1 MDTIQMRW
9 FFRVSGSI
17 IKCQVKTMSFVL
29 PNRKAFADYITRIFL
44 KYRKEDRDPLDAED
58 KDVDLCTK
66 QSNARELFPYQKLI
80 RDYLMIETPYRGIL
94 LYHGLGSGKTC
105 TSIAVAESLMS
116 HKKVWVLT
124 PASLQ
129 QNYRS
134 ELRKCGDPIYAFEQ
148 HWREK
153 VMNEQSRAEAK
164 ALSISDGFLDR
175 NGKFFVTVAGE
186 NPNYKDLPKTAQDII
201 KAQIEDII
209 GQRFNF
215 INYNGLNSKNIDKFV
230 PAEENPFNGCVVI
243 IDEVHNLIS
252 RIVNSSDI
260 ARRLYDAVYTAID
273 CKIVGLSGTP
283 VINRPNEIAYLMNL
297 LRGPIERITIPFNKA
312 TVWDEE
318 KMKTA
323 FKALPDVDTIEFNA
337 VKKYVMVTRN
347 PPHFRSVYNEAGDR
361 IAVQYKK
368 DVPFVPLAMDW
379 VTTWATKMTAD
390 IGAEIAVDRVT
401 SENLECLPTKFEEFA
416 NMFLDGLN
424 IKNPLLFAKR
434 IQGLVSYFKGAD
446 ERLIPKR
453 VDDDKMLE
461 KVVMSP
467 EQFVQY
473 LDVRFAEIKADAKKA
488 LSMNDD
494 GGSYRVISR
503 LACNFAVPSELKAI
517 TKKVDK
523 EFNDVVK
530 ETDVP
535 DKPEILAALKANPAK
550 YLSAKAL
557 EQYSPKLLRL
567 LNNLE
572 ATRQSGGDIWP
583 NQFIYSQYRQLEG
596 LGVFA
601 AILDAN
607 GWQQYRIT
615 NKNGQWQEDEMEDKP
630 AYAFFSGEEKEEQ
643 RELMRQILNDR
654 FENSFP
660 PSLKTSIERRGKKLL
675 CLLMATSSG
684 AEGITLANVRHVH
697 IMEPHWTPAR
707 HDQVIGRAIRICSH
721 ASLPLPERTVR
732 VSFYLSVISP
742 AQSKSAE
749 GPNIVAVRK
758 SDVELKR
765 YEGDPPVE
773 TFMSTDEYLYEK
785 VYEKDK
791 VNQRIS
797 VLLKQSAVDCEV
809 HRKLHSR
816 ERPQISCMRFD
827 TTATGEDLAF
837 KPSIKSDDL
846 DETYLRNMV
855 RKKRRL
861 QKLKIK
867 DIVYF
872 MDPDSKE
879 IFDGQAFEDNQRLL
893 RIGTKISETQIKYWL
908 A

>member
-1 MDTIQMRW
+1 
-9 FFRVSGSI
+9 
-17 IKCQVKTMSFVL
+17 MSFVL

-44 KYRKEDRDPLDAED
+44 KYRKDDRDPLDAED

-116 HKKVWVLT
+116 YKKVWVLT

-129 QNYRS
+129 KNYRS

-153 VMNEQSRAEAK
+153 NLNDQSRAEAK

-175 NGKFFVTVAGE
+175 TGKFFVTVAGE
-186 NPNYKDLPKTAQDII
+186 NPNFKDLPKTAQDII

-215 INYNGLNSKNIDKFV
+215 INYNGLSSKNIDTFV
-230 PAEENPFNGCVVI
+230 QKPDENGHFPENPFNNSVVI

-252 RIVNSSDI
+252 RIVNSSEI
-260 ARRLYDAVYTAID
+260 SRRVYDAVYTATD

-283 VINRPNEIAYLMNL
+283 VINRPNEIAFLMNL
-297 LRGPIERITIPFNKA
+297 LRGPIERITIPFAKA
-312 TVWDEE
+312 TAWDEE
-318 KMKTA
+318 KMKMA

-337 VKKYVMVTRN
+337 VKKYVLLTRN
-347 PPHFRSVYNEAGDR
+347 PPHFQSVYNEAGDR
-361 IAVQYKK
+361 VAVRYMK
-368 DVPFVPLAMDW
+368 DIPFVPLAMDW
-379 VTTWATKMTAD
+379 VQTWATKMTAE
-390 IGAEIAVDRVT
+390 IGADIAVDRVAT
-401 SENLECLPTKFEEFA
+401 ENLECLPTKYEEFA
-416 NMFLDGLN
+416 NLFLDGLN
-424 IKNPLLFAKR
+424 IKNALLFGKR

-461 KVVMSP
+461 KVPMSS
-467 EQFVQY
+467 EQFVNY

-503 LACNFAVPSELKAI
+503 LACNFAVPPELKVL
-517 TKKVDK
+517 TKTVSK
-523 EFNDVVK
+523 EYKDVVK
-530 ETDVP
+530 ETDVA
-535 DKPEILAALKANPAK
+535 DKPEILAALRANPAK

-557 EQYSPKLLRL
+557 EQYSPKLLKML
-567 LNNLE
+567 INIE
-572 ATRQSGGDIWP
+572 ETRKSGGDVWP

-596 LGVFA
+596 LGVFS

-607 GWQQYRIT
+607 GWQQYKIT
-615 NKNGQWQEDEMEDKP
+615 NKNGQWQEDEMDDKP
-630 AYAFFSGEEKEEQ
+630 AYAFFSGEEPEDM
-643 RELMRQILNDR
+643 REMMRQILNNRYEDT
-654 FENSFP
+654 FP
-660 PSLKTSIERRGKKLL
+660 PSLKTSIEKRGKKLL
-675 CLLMATSSG
+675 CMLMATSSG

-721 ASLPLPERTVR
+721 ATLPMSERTVR

-742 AQSKSAE
+742 SQAKGAE
-749 GPNIVAVRK
+749 GPNVVAVRK
-758 SDVELKR
+758 SDMELKR

-816 ERPQISCMRFD
+816 EKPQISCMRFD

-837 KPSIKSDDL
+837 KPNIKTDDL
-846 DETYLRNMV
+846 DETYLRNMT

-867 DIVYF
+867 GIVYL

-879 IFDGQAFEDNQRLL
+879 IFDGEAFEDNNRLM

-908 A
+908 S

>member
-1 MDTIQMRW
+1 MA
-9 FFRVSGSI
+9 
-17 IKCQVKTMSFVL
+17 FVL

-58 KDVDLCTK
+58 KDTDLCLK
-66 QSNARELFPYQKLI
+66 QSNAREMFPYQKLI

-116 HKKVWVLT
+116 YKKVWVLT

-134 ELRKCGDPIYAFEQ
+134 ELRKCGDPIYSFEQ

-153 VMNEQSRAEAK
+153 GLNDQSRAEAK
-164 ALSISDGFLDR
+164 ALNISDGFLDR
-175 NGKFFVTVAGE
+175 NGKFFVTIAGE
-186 NPNYKDLPKTAQDII
+186 NPNFKDLPKTAQDII

-215 INYNGLNSKNIDKFV
+215 INYNGLSSKNIDKFV
-230 PAEENPFNGCVVI
+230 PAPDAEGRFPANPFNNCVVI

-252 RIVNSSDI
+252 RIVNSSEI
-260 ARRLYDAVYTAID
+260 ARRLYDAVYKATD

-297 LRGPIERITIPFNKA
+297 LRGPIERITIPFVKA
-312 TVWDEE
+312 ATWDEE

-337 VKKYVMVTRN
+337 VKKYVMLTRN

-368 DVPFVPLAMDW
+368 DIPFVPLAADW
-379 VTTWATKMTAD
+379 VKTWDKKIAGEV
-390 IGAEIAVDRVT
+390 GAEVDVERVST
-401 SENLECLPTKFEEFA
+401 ENLECLPTKFEEFA

-424 IKNPLLFAKR
+424 IKNPLLFGKR

-473 LDVRFAEIKADAKKA
+473 LDVRFAEIKQDARKA

-503 LACNFAVPSELKAI
+503 LACNFAVPPELKLL

-523 EFNDVVK
+523 EYNDIVK

-535 DKPEILAALKANPAK
+535 DKPEILAALKANPKK
-550 YLSAKAL
+550 YLTAEAL
-557 EQYSPKLLRL
+557 EKYSPKLLKML
-567 LNNLE
+567 ANIE
-572 ATRQSGGDIWP
+572 ETRKMGGEDWA
-583 NQFIYSQYRQLEG
+583 NQFVYSQYRQLEG

-607 GWQQYRIT
+607 GWQPYKIT
-615 NKNGQWQEDEMEDKP
+615 NKNGQWVEDEMADKP
-630 AYAFFSGEEKEEQ
+630 AYAFFSGEEKEDQ
-643 RELMRQILNDR
+643 RELMRQILNKR
-654 FENSFP
+654 YENSFP
-660 PSLKTSIERRGKKLL
+660 ASLKTSIEQRGKKLL

-721 ASLPLPERTVR
+721 ATLPMAERTVR
-732 VSFYLSVISP
+732 ISFYISVISP
-742 AQSKSAE
+742 AQSKGVE
-749 GPNIVAVRK
+749 GPNVVAVRK

-765 YEGDPPVE
+765 YEGEPAVE

-797 VLLKQSAVDCEV
+797 ILLKQSAVDCEV
-809 HRKLHSR
+809 HRKLHGR
-816 ERPQISCMRFD
+816 ENPQISCMRFD

-837 KPSIKSDDL
+837 KPSIKTDDL
-846 DETYLRNMV
+846 DETYLRNMT

>member
-1 MDTIQMRW
+1 MA
-9 FFRVSGSI
+9 SPA
-17 IKCQVKTMSFVL
+17 FVL

-44 KYRKEDRDPLDAED
+44 KYRKEDRDPLDDED
-58 KDVDLCTK
+58 KDVDLCAK
-66 QSNARELFPYQKLI
+66 QTSTRELFPYQKLI
-80 RDYLMIETPYRGIL
+80 RDYLLIETPYRGIL

-105 TSIAVAESLMS
+105 TSIAVAQSLMS
-116 HKKVWVLT
+116 YKTIWILT
-124 PASLQ
+124 PASLRE
-129 QNYRS
+129 NYKS
-134 ELRKCGDPIYAFEQ
+134 ELRKCGAPIYVLEQ

-153 VMNEQSRAEAK
+153 SLSEQSRAEAK
-164 ALSISDGFLDR
+164 ALGISDGFMDR
-175 NGKFFVTVAGE
+175 TGKFFITVAGE
-186 NPNYKDLPKTAQDII
+186 TPNFKDLPKTAQDII
-201 KAQIEDII
+201 NAQIEDILT
-209 GQRFNF
+209 QRFKY
-215 INYNGLNSKNIDKFV
+215 INYNGLNSKNIDTYV
-230 PAEENPFNGCVVI
+230 PKAVEGQETTSPFNDSVVI

-260 ARRLYDAVYTAID
+260 ARRLYDAIYRATD

-297 LRGPIERITIPFNKA
+297 LRGPIERITIPFGKA
-312 TVWDEE
+312 TSWDEE

-337 VKKYVMVTRN
+337 VKKHALLTRN
-347 PPHFRSVYNEAGDR
+347 PPHFRTVYNEAGER
-361 IAVQYKK
+361 VAVQYKQ
-368 DVPFVPLAMDW
+368 DIPFTPLAMDW
-379 VTTWATKMTAD
+379 VRTWEKKFQAD
-390 IGAEIAVDRVT
+390 VGSEIALDRVT

-416 NMFLDGLN
+416 NLFLDGLT
-424 IKNPLLFAKR
+424 IKNPLLFSKR

-453 VDDDKMLE
+453 VEDEKMLE
-461 KVVMSP
+461 KVNMSS

-473 LDVRFAEIKADAKKA
+473 LDVRFQEIKQDARKA

-503 LACNFAVPSELKAI
+503 LACNYAVPPELKKLTQEQEGGI
-517 TKKVDK
+517 TEDKVQEK
-523 EFNDVVK
+523 S
-530 ETDVP
+530 
-535 DKPEILAALKANPAK
+535 EILAALRAQSTK
-550 YLSAKAL
+550 YLTAKAL
-557 EQYSPKLLRL
+557 ETYSPKLLRML
-567 LNNLE
+567 TNIE
-572 ATRQSGGDIWP
+572 ETRKSGGEIWP

-601 AILDAN
+601 AILDTN
-607 GWQQYRIT
+607 GWQPYKIT
-615 NKNGQWQEDEMEDKP
+615 NKNGQWQEDEMQDKP
-630 AYAFFSGEEKEEQ
+630 AYAFFSGEEKEDQ
-643 RELMRQILNDR
+643 RELMRQIINGR
-654 FENSFP
+654 YESNFP
-660 PSLKTSIERRGKKLL
+660 PSLKTSIEKRGRKLL

-721 ASLPLPERTVR
+721 ATLPIDQRTVR

-742 AQSKSAE
+742 AQSKGVE
-749 GPNIVAVRK
+749 GPNVVAVRK

-765 YEGDPPVE
+765 YEGDPAVE

-785 VYEKDK
+785 VFEKDK

-797 VLLKQSAVDCEV
+797 ILLKQSAVDCEV

-816 ERPQISCMRFD
+816 EKPQISCMRFD
-827 TTATGEDLAF
+827 STSTGENLAF
-837 KPSIKSDDL
+837 KPSIKTDDL
-846 DETYLRNMV
+846 DETYLRNMT

-872 MDPDSKE
+872 IDPDSKE
-879 IFDGQAFEDNQRLL
+879 LFDGQAFEDNQRLL
-893 RIGTKISETQIKYWL
+893 RIGTKISDTQVKYWL
-908 A
+908 S

>member
-1 MDTIQMRW
+1 MAAPA
-9 FFRVSGSI
+9 
-17 IKCQVKTMSFVL
+17 FVL

-66 QSNARELFPYQKLI
+66 QASTRELFPYQKLI
-80 RDYLMIETPYRGIL
+80 RDYLLIETPYRGIL

-105 TSIAVAESLMS
+105 TSIAVAQSLMS
-116 HKKVWVLT
+116 YKTIWVLT
-124 PASLQ
+124 PASLRE
-129 QNYRS
+129 NYKS
-134 ELRKCGDPIYAFEQ
+134 ELRKCGAPVYVLEQ

-153 VMNEQSRAEAK
+153 SLSDQSRAEAK
-164 ALSISDGFLDR
+164 AVGISDGFMDR
-175 NGKFFVTVAGE
+175 TGKFFVTVAGE
-186 NPNYKDLPKTAQDII
+186 TPNFKDLPKTAQDII
-201 KAQIEDII
+201 NGQIEDII
-209 GQRFNF
+209 AQRFKF
-215 INYNGLNSKNIDKFV
+215 INYNGLNSKNIDTYV
-230 PAEENPFNGCVVI
+230 PKAVEGVEPPSPFNDSVVI

-260 ARRLYDAVYTAID
+260 ARRLYDAIYRATD

-297 LRGPIERITIPFNKA
+297 LRGPIERITIPFGKA
-312 TVWDEE
+312 TSWDEE

-337 VKKYVMVTRN
+337 VKKHALLTRN
-347 PPHFRSVYNEAGDR
+347 PPHFRTVYNEAGER
-361 IAVQYKK
+361 VAVQYKQ
-368 DVPFVPLAMDW
+368 DIPFTPLAMDW
-379 VTTWATKMTAD
+379 VRTWEKKFQAD
-390 IGAEIAVDRVT
+390 VGSEIAVDRVT
-401 SENLECLPTKFEEFA
+401 SEILECLPTKFEEFA
-416 NMFLDGLN
+416 NLFLDGLN
-424 IKNPLLFAKR
+424 IKNPLLFSKR

-453 VDDDKMLE
+453 VEDEKMLE
-461 KVVMSP
+461 KVNMSS

-473 LDVRFAEIKADAKKA
+473 LDVRFQEIKQDARKA

-503 LACNFAVPSELKAI
+503 LACNYAVPPELKKLTKEQEGGI
-517 TKKVDK
+517 TEEKVQ
-523 EFNDVVK
+523 E
-530 ETDVP
+530 
-535 DKPEILAALKANPAK
+535 KPEILAALRAQSTK
-550 YLSAKAL
+550 YLTAKAL
-557 EQYSPKLLRL
+557 ETYSPKLLRML
-567 LNNLE
+567 TNIE
-572 ATRQSGGDIWP
+572 ATRASGGDVWP

-601 AILDAN
+601 AILDTN
-607 GWQQYRIT
+607 GWQPYKIT
-615 NKNGQWQEDEMEDKP
+615 NKNGQWQEDEMQDKP
-630 AYAFFSGEEKEEQ
+630 AYAFFSGEEKEDQ
-643 RELMRQILNDR
+643 RELMRQIINGR
-654 FENSFP
+654 YESNFP
-660 PSLKTSIERRGKKLL
+660 PSLKTSIEKRGKKLL

-721 ASLPLPERTVR
+721 ASLPMDQRTVR

-742 AQSKSAE
+742 AQSKGVE
-749 GPNIVAVRK
+749 GPNVVAVRK

-765 YEGDPPVE
+765 YEGEPPVE

-785 VYEKDK
+785 VFEKDK

-797 VLLKQSAVDCEV
+797 ILLKQSAVDCEV

-816 ERPQISCMRFD
+816 EKPQISCMRFD
-827 TTATGEDLAF
+827 TTSTGEDLAF
-837 KPSIKSDDL
+837 KPNIKSDDF
-846 DETYLRNMV
+846 DETYLRNMT

-872 MDPDSKE
+872 MDPDTKE

-893 RIGTKISETQIKYWL
+893 RIGKKESDTQIKYWL
-908 A
+908 S

>member
-1 MDTIQMRW
+1 MA
-9 FFRVSGSI
+9 SPA
-17 IKCQVKTMSFVL
+17 FVL

-44 KYRKEDRDPLDAED
+44 KYRKEDRDPLDDED
-58 KDVDLCTK
+58 KDVDLCAK
-66 QSNARELFPYQKLI
+66 QTSTRELFPYQKLI
-80 RDYLMIETPYRGIL
+80 RDYLLIETPYRGIL

-105 TSIAVAESLMS
+105 TSIAVAQSLMS
-116 HKKVWVLT
+116 YKTIWILT
-124 PASLQ
+124 PASLRE
-129 QNYRS
+129 NYKS
-134 ELRKCGDPIYAFEQ
+134 ELRKCGAPIYVLEQ

-153 VMNEQSRAEAK
+153 SLSEQSRAEAK
-164 ALSISDGFLDR
+164 ALGISDGFMDR
-175 NGKFFVTVAGE
+175 TGKFFITVAGE
-186 NPNYKDLPKTAQDII
+186 TPNFKDLPKTAQDII
-201 KAQIEDII
+201 NAQIEDILT
-209 GQRFNF
+209 QRFKY
-215 INYNGLNSKNIDKFV
+215 INYNGLNSKNIDTYV
-230 PAEENPFNGCVVI
+230 PKAVEGEEPSSPFNDSVVI

-260 ARRLYDAVYTAID
+260 ARRLYDAIYRATD

-297 LRGPIERITIPFNKA
+297 LRGPIERITIPFGKA
-312 TVWDEE
+312 TSWDEE

-337 VKKYVMVTRN
+337 VKKHALLTRN
-347 PPHFRSVYNEAGDR
+347 PPHFRTVYNEAGER
-361 IAVQYKK
+361 VAVQYKQ
-368 DVPFVPLAMDW
+368 DIPFTPLAMDW
-379 VTTWATKMTAD
+379 VRTWEKKFQAD
-390 IGAEIAVDRVT
+390 VGSEIAVDRVT

-416 NMFLDGLN
+416 NLFLDGLN
-424 IKNPLLFAKR
+424 IKNPLLFSKR

-453 VDDDKMLE
+453 VEDEKMLE
-461 KVVMSP
+461 KVNMSS

-473 LDVRFAEIKADAKKA
+473 LDVRFQEIKQDARKA

-503 LACNFAVPSELKAI
+503 LACNYAVPPELKKLTQEQEGGI
-517 TKKVDK
+517 TEDKVQEK
-523 EFNDVVK
+523 S
-530 ETDVP
+530 
-535 DKPEILAALKANPAK
+535 EILAALRAQSTK
-550 YLSAKAL
+550 YLTAKAL
-557 EQYSPKLLRL
+557 ETYSPKLLRML
-567 LNNLE
+567 TNIE
-572 ATRQSGGDIWP
+572 ETRKSGGEIWP

-601 AILDAN
+601 AILDTN
-607 GWQQYRIT
+607 GWQPYKIT
-615 NKNGQWQEDEMEDKP
+615 NKNGQWQEDEMQDKP
-630 AYAFFSGEEKEEQ
+630 AYAFFSGEEKEDQ
-643 RELMRQILNDR
+643 RELMRQIINGR
-654 FENSFP
+654 YESNFP
-660 PSLKTSIERRGKKLL
+660 PSLKTSIEKRGRKLL

-721 ASLPLPERTVR
+721 ATLPIDQRTVR

-742 AQSKSAE
+742 AQSKGVE
-749 GPNIVAVRK
+749 GPNVVAVRK

-765 YEGDPPVE
+765 YEGDPAVE

-785 VYEKDK
+785 VFEKDK

-797 VLLKQSAVDCEV
+797 ILLKQSAVDCEV

-816 ERPQISCMRFD
+816 EKPQISCMRFD
-827 TTATGEDLAF
+827 STSTGENLAF
-837 KPSIKSDDL
+837 KPSIKTDDL
-846 DETYLRNMV
+846 DETYLRNMT

-872 MDPDSKE
+872 IDPDSKE
-879 IFDGQAFEDNQRLL
+879 LFDGQAFEDNQRLL
-893 RIGTKISETQIKYWL
+893 RIGTKISDTQVKYWL
-908 A
+908 S

>member
-1 MDTIQMRW
+1 
-9 FFRVSGSI
+9 
-17 IKCQVKTMSFVL
+17 MSFVL

-44 KYRKEDRDPLDAED
+44 KYRKEDRDPLDDED
-58 KDVDLCTK
+58 KDVDLCAK
-66 QSNARELFPYQKLI
+66 QSNAREMFPYQKLI

-116 HKKVWVLT
+116 YKKVWVLT

-134 ELRKCGDPIYAFEQ
+134 ELRKCGDPIYSFEQ
-148 HWREK
+148 HWRERTL
-153 VMNEQSRAEAK
+153 NDQSRADAK
-164 ALSISDGFLDR
+164 ALSISEGFLDR
-175 NGKFFVTVAGE
+175 TGKFFVTIPGE
-186 NPNYKDLPKTAQDII
+186 TPNYKDLPKTAQDII

-209 GQRFNF
+209 SQRFNF
-215 INYNGLNSKNIDKFV
+215 INYNGLSSKNIDKYV
-230 PAEENPFNGCVVI
+230 PEGENPFDNCVVI

-260 ARRLYDAVYTAID
+260 ARRLYDAIYTAVD

-297 LRGPIERITIPFNKA
+297 LRGPIQQITIPFAKA

-337 VKKYVMVTRN
+337 VKKYAMITRN
-347 PPHFRSVYNEAGDR
+347 PPHFRSIYNEAGDR
-361 IAVQYKK
+361 VAVQYKK
-368 DVPFVPLAMDW
+368 DLPFISVPLDW
-379 VTTWATKMTAD
+379 VTSWATKFQAD
-390 IGAEIAVDRVT
+390 VGSEIAVDRVT
-401 SENLECLPTKFEEFA
+401 AENLECLPTKFEEFS
-416 NMFLDGLN
+416 NLFLDGLN
-424 IKNPLLFAKR
+424 MKNALLFSRR

-446 ERLIPKR
+446 ERLIPRR
-453 VDDDKMLE
+453 VEDDKMLE

-473 LDVRFAEIKADAKKA
+473 LDVRFQEIKMDAKKS

-494 GGSYRVISR
+494 GGTYRVISR
-503 LACNFAVPSELKAI
+503 LACNFAVPPELKVL
-517 TKKVDK
+517 TKKVEK
-523 EFNDVVK
+523 EFNDIVK

-535 DKPEILAALKANPAK
+535 DKPEILAALKAQSGK
-550 YLSAKAL
+550 YLTAKAL
-557 EQYSPKLLRL
+557 EQYSPKLLKL
-567 LNNLE
+567 LTNLE
-572 ATRQSGGDIWP
+572 ETRKSKAEWP

-607 GWQQYRIT
+607 GWQQYKIT
-615 NKNGQWQEDEMEDKP
+615 NKNGQWQEDEMDDKP
-630 AYAFFSGEEKEEQ
+630 SYAFFTGEEKEDQ
-643 RELMRQILNDR
+643 REMMRQILNNR

-660 PSLKTSIERRGKKLL
+660 PSLKTSIEKRGKKLL
-675 CLLMATSSG
+675 CLLMASSSG

-721 ASLPLPERTVR
+721 ATLPLEERTVR

-742 AQSKSAE
+742 SQSKGAE
-749 GPNIVAVRK
+749 GPNIAAVRK

-791 VNQRIS
+791 VNKRIS

-816 ERPQISCMRFD
+816 EKPQISCMRFD

-837 KPSIKSDDL
+837 KPSIKSEEL
-846 DETYLRNMV
+846 DETYLRNMT

-867 DIVYF
+867 GIVYL

-879 IFDGQAFEDNQRLL
+879 IFDGQAFEDNNRLL

-908 A
+908 

>member
-1 MDTIQMRW
+1 MAAPA
-9 FFRVSGSI
+9 
-17 IKCQVKTMSFVL
+17 FVL

-44 KYRKEDRDPLDAED
+44 KYRKEDRDPLDLED
-58 KDVDLCTK
+58 KDVDLCAK
-66 QSNARELFPYQKLI
+66 QTSTRELFPYQKLI
-80 RDYLMIETPYRGIL
+80 RDYLLIETPYRGIL

-105 TSIAVAESLMS
+105 TSIAVAQSLMS
-116 HKKVWVLT
+116 YKTIWILT
-124 PASLQ
+124 PASLRE
-129 QNYRS
+129 NYKS
-134 ELRKCGDPIYAFEQ
+134 ELRKCGAPVYVLEQ

-153 VMNEQSRAEAK
+153 SLSEASRAEAK
-164 ALSISDGFLDR
+164 SIGISDGFMDR
-175 NGKFFVTVAGE
+175 TGKFFVTVAGE
-186 NPNYKDLPKTAQDII
+186 TPNFRDLPKTAQDTIN
-201 KAQIEDII
+201 AQIEDVLT
-209 GQRFNF
+209 QRFKY
-215 INYNGLNSKNIDKFV
+215 INYNGLNSKNIDSFIPKA
-230 PAEENPFNGCVVI
+230 AEGAEPLPSPFNDSVVI

-260 ARRLYDAVYTAID
+260 ARRLYEAIYNATE

-297 LRGPIERITIPFNKA
+297 LRGPIERITIPFTK
-312 TVWDEE
+312 TTSWDEE

-323 FKALPDVDTIEFNA
+323 FKALPEVDTIEFNA
-337 VKKYVMVTRN
+337 VKKHALLTRN
-347 PPHFRSVYNEAGDR
+347 PPHFRTVYNEAGDR
-361 IAVQYKK
+361 VAVQYKK
-368 DVPFVPLAMDW
+368 DITFIPLAMDW
-379 VTTWATKMTAD
+379 VRSWEKKFQAD
-390 IGAEIAVDRVT
+390 VGSEIAVDRVT
-401 SENLECLPTKFEEFA
+401 SEVLECLPTKFEEFA
-416 NMFLDGLN
+416 NLFLDGLN
-424 IKNPLLFAKR
+424 IKNPLLFSKR

-453 VDDDKMLE
+453 VEDEKMLE
-461 KVVMSP
+461 KVNMSS

-473 LDVRFAEIKADAKKA
+473 LDVRFQEIKQDAKKA

-503 LACNFAVPSELKAI
+503 LACNYAVPSELKAI
-517 TKKVDK
+517 TKKVEK
-523 EFNDVVK
+523 TYNNVVK
-530 ETDVP
+530 EDDVP
-535 DKPEILAALKANPAK
+535 DKPEILAALRSQPSK

-557 EQYSPKLLRL
+557 ETYSPKLLRML
-567 LNNLE
+567 TNVE
-572 ATRQSGGDIWP
+572 ATRTSGGDVWP

-601 AILDAN
+601 AILDTN
-607 GWQQYRIT
+607 GWQPYKIT
-615 NKNGQWQEDEMEDKP
+615 NKNGQWQEDEMQDKP

-643 RELMRQILNDR
+643 REMMRQIINGR
-654 FENSFP
+654 YESNFP
-660 PSLKTSIERRGKKLL
+660 PSLKTSIEKRGKKLL

-721 ASLPLPERTVR
+721 ATLPIDQRTVR
-732 VSFYLSVISP
+732 VSFYVSVISP
-742 AQSKSAE
+742 AQSKGVE
-749 GPNIVAVRK
+749 GPNVVAVRK

-797 VLLKQSAVDCEV
+797 ILLKQSAVDCEV

-816 ERPQISCMRFD
+816 EKPQISCMRFD
-827 TTATGEDLAF
+827 TTSTGENLAF
-837 KPSIKSDDL
+837 KPNIKTDDL
-846 DETYLRNMV
+846 DETYLRNTT

-872 MDPDSKE
+872 IDPDSKE
-879 IFDGQAFEDNQRLL
+879 LFDGQAFEDNQRLL
-893 RIGTKISETQIKYWL
+893 RIGTKISDTQIKYWL
-908 A
+908 S

>member
-1 MDTIQMRW
+1 
-9 FFRVSGSI
+9 
-17 IKCQVKTMSFVL
+17 MSFVL

-44 KYRKEDRDPLDAED
+44 KYRKDDRDPLDAED
-58 KDVDLCTK
+58 KDVDLCQK
-66 QSNARELFPYQKLI
+66 QSNAREMFPYQKLI

-116 HKKVWVLT
+116 YKKVWVLT

-134 ELRKCGDPIYAFEQ
+134 ELRKCGDPIYSFEQ

-153 VMNEQSRAEAK
+153 ALNEQSRAEAK
-164 ALSISDGFLDR
+164 ALNISDGFLDR
-175 NGKFFVTVAGE
+175 TGKFFVTVAGE

-215 INYNGLNSKNIDKFV
+215 INYNGLNSQNIEKYV
-230 PAEENPFNGCVVI
+230 PKDEAVDNPFNGCVVI

-260 ARRLYDAVYTAID
+260 AAKLYNAVYTATD

-297 LRGPIERITIPFNKA
+297 LRGPIERITIPFAKA
-312 TVWDEE
+312 TSWDEE
-318 KMKTA
+318 KMKSA

-337 VKKYVMVTRN
+337 VKKYAMLTRN

-368 DVPFVPLAMDW
+368 DIPFIPLAMDW
-379 VTTWATKMTAD
+379 VKSWSTKFE
-390 IGAEIAVDRVT
+390 GEVGSEIAVDRVT

-461 KVVMSP
+461 KVIMSP

-473 LDVRFAEIKADAKKA
+473 LDVRFQEIKADAKKA

-494 GGSYRVISR
+494 GGSYRVTSR
-503 LACNFAVPSELKAI
+503 LACNFAVPPELRKL
-517 TKKVDK
+517 TKENEGGVT
-523 EFNDVVK
+523 E
-530 ETDVP
+530 ETVQE
-535 DKPEILAALKANPAK
+535 KPEILAALKAQPAK

-557 EQYSPKLLRL
+557 EAFSPKLLKML
-567 LNNLE
+567 TNIE
-572 ATRQSGGDIWP
+572 ETRNSQAEWP
-583 NQFIYSQYRQLEG
+583 NQFVYSQYRELEG

-607 GWQQYRIT
+607 GWQQYKIT

-630 AYAFFSGEEKEEQ
+630 AYAFFTGKEKEDQ
-643 RELMRQILNDR
+643 RELMRQILNNR
-654 FENSFP
+654 YENSFP
-660 PSLKTSIERRGKKLL
+660 PSLKTSIEQRGKKLL
-675 CLLMATSSG
+675 CLLMASSSG

-721 ASLPLPERTVR
+721 ATLPIAERTVR

-742 AQSKSAE
+742 TQSKGAD

-797 VLLKQSAVDCEV
+797 VLLKQSAVDCEI

-816 ERPQISCMRFD
+816 EKPQISCMRFD

-837 KPSIKSDDL
+837 KPNIKSDDL
-846 DETYLRNMV
+846 DETYLRNMT

-908 A
+908 Q

>member
-1 MDTIQMRW
+1 
-9 FFRVSGSI
+9 
-17 IKCQVKTMSFVL
+17 MSFVL

-44 KYRKEDRDPLDAED
+44 KYRKDDSNPLDAED
-58 KDVDLCTK
+58 KDVDLCEK

-116 HKKVWVLT
+116 YKKVWVLT

-129 QNYRS
+129 KNYRS

-153 VMNEQSRAEAK
+153 NLNDQSRAEAK

-175 NGKFFVTVAGE
+175 TGKFFVTVAGE
-186 NPNYKDLPKTAQDII
+186 NPNFKDLPKTAQDII

-215 INYNGLNSKNIDKFV
+215 INYNGLSSKNIDKFV
-230 PAEENPFNGCVVI
+230 QKPDENGHFPENPFNNSVVI

-252 RIVNSSDI
+252 RIVNSSEI
-260 ARRLYDAVYTAID
+260 SRRVYDAVYTATD

-283 VINRPNEIAYLMNL
+283 VINRPNEIAFLMNL
-297 LRGPIERITIPFNKA
+297 LRGPIERITIPFAKA
-312 TVWDEE
+312 TAWDEE
-318 KMKTA
+318 KMKMA

-337 VKKYVMVTRN
+337 VKKYVLLTRN
-347 PPHFRSVYNEAGDR
+347 PPHFQSVYNEAGDR
-361 IAVQYKK
+361 VAVRYMK
-368 DVPFVPLAMDW
+368 DIPFVPLAMDW
-379 VTTWATKMTAD
+379 VQTWATKMTAE
-390 IGAEIAVDRVT
+390 IGADIAVDRVST
-401 SENLECLPTKFEEFA
+401 ENLECLPTKYEEFA
-416 NMFLDGLN
+416 NLFLDGLN
-424 IKNPLLFAKR
+424 IKNALLFGKR

-461 KVVMSP
+461 KVPMSP

-503 LACNFAVPSELKAI
+503 LACNFAVPPELKVL
-517 TKKVDK
+517 TKTVTK
-523 EFNDVVK
+523 EYKDVVK

-557 EQYSPKLLRL
+557 EQYSPKLLKML
-567 LNNLE
+567 INIE
-572 ATRQSGGDIWP
+572 ETRKSGGDVWP

-596 LGVFA
+596 LGVFSA
-601 AILDAN
+601 VLDAN
-607 GWQQYRIT
+607 GWQPYKIT
-615 NKNGQWQEDEMEDKP
+615 NKNGQWQEDEMDDKP
-630 AYAFFSGEEKEEQ
+630 AYAFFSGEEPEDM
-643 RELMRQILNDR
+643 REMMRQILNNRYEDT
-654 FENSFP
+654 FP
-660 PSLKTSIERRGKKLL
+660 PSLKTSIEKRGKKLL
-675 CLLMATSSG
+675 CMLMATSSG

-721 ASLPLPERTVR
+721 ATLPMSERTVR
-732 VSFYLSVISP
+732 ISFYLSVISP
-742 AQSKSAE
+742 TQAKGAD
-749 GPNIVAVRK
+749 GPNVVAVRK
-758 SDVELKR
+758 SDMEVKR

-785 VYEKDK
+785 VYEKAK

-816 ERPQISCMRFD
+816 EKPQISCMRFD

-837 KPSIKSDDL
+837 KPNIKTDDL
-846 DETYLRNMV
+846 DETYLRNMT

-867 DIVYF
+867 GIVYL

-879 IFDGQAFEDNQRLL
+879 IFDGEAFEDNNRLM

-908 A
+908 S

>member
-1 MDTIQMRW
+1 
-9 FFRVSGSI
+9 
-17 IKCQVKTMSFVL
+17 MSFVL

-44 KYRKEDRDPLDAED
+44 KYRKDDRDPLDAED

-116 HKKVWVLT
+116 YKKVWVLT

-129 QNYRS
+129 KNYRS

-153 VMNEQSRAEAK
+153 NLNDQSRAEAK

-175 NGKFFVTVAGE
+175 TGKFFVTVAGE
-186 NPNYKDLPKTAQDII
+186 NPNFKDLPKTAQDII
-201 KAQIEDII
+201 RAQIEDII

-215 INYNGLNSKNIDKFV
+215 INYNGLSSKNIDKFV
-230 PAEENPFNGCVVI
+230 QKPDENGHFPENPFNNSVVI

-252 RIVNSSDI
+252 RIVNSSEI
-260 ARRLYDAVYTAID
+260 SRRVYDAVYTATD

-283 VINRPNEIAYLMNL
+283 VINRPNEIAFLMNL
-297 LRGPIERITIPFNKA
+297 LRGPIERITIPFAKA
-312 TVWDEE
+312 AAWDEE
-318 KMKTA
+318 KMKMA

-337 VKKYVMVTRN
+337 VKKYVLLTRN
-347 PPHFRSVYNEAGDR
+347 PPHFQSVYNEAGDR
-361 IAVQYKK
+361 VAVRYMK
-368 DVPFVPLAMDW
+368 DIPFVPLAMDW
-379 VTTWATKMTAD
+379 VQTWATKMTAE
-390 IGAEIAVDRVT
+390 IGADIAVDRVAT
-401 SENLECLPTKFEEFA
+401 ENLECLPTKYEEFA
-416 NMFLDGLN
+416 NLFLDGLN
-424 IKNPLLFAKR
+424 IKNALLFGKR

-461 KVVMSP
+461 KVPMSS
-467 EQFVQY
+467 EQFVNY

-503 LACNFAVPSELKAI
+503 LACNFAVPPELKVL
-517 TKKVDK
+517 TKTVSK
-523 EFNDVVK
+523 EYKDVVK
-530 ETDVP
+530 ETDVA
-535 DKPEILAALKANPAK
+535 DKPEILAALRANPAK

-557 EQYSPKLLRL
+557 EQYSPKLLKML
-567 LNNLE
+567 INIE
-572 ATRQSGGDIWP
+572 ETRKSGGDVWP

-596 LGVFA
+596 LGVFS

-607 GWQQYRIT
+607 GWQQYKIT
-615 NKNGQWQEDEMEDKP
+615 NKNGQWQEDEMDDTP
-630 AYAFFSGEEKEEQ
+630 AYAFFSGEEPEDM
-643 RELMRQILNDR
+643 REMMRQILNNRYEDT
-654 FENSFP
+654 FP
-660 PSLKTSIERRGKKLL
+660 PSLKTSIEKRGKKLL
-675 CLLMATSSG
+675 CMLMATSSG

-721 ASLPLPERTVR
+721 ATLPMSERTVR

-742 AQSKSAE
+742 SQAKGAE
-749 GPNIVAVRK
+749 GPNVVAVRK
-758 SDVELKR
+758 SDMELKR

-816 ERPQISCMRFD
+816 EKPQISCMRFD

-837 KPSIKSDDL
+837 KPNIKTDDL
-846 DETYLRNMV
+846 DETYLRNMT

-867 DIVYF
+867 GIVYL

-879 IFDGQAFEDNQRLL
+879 IFDGEAFEDNNRLM

-908 A
+908 S

>member
-1 MDTIQMRW
+1 
-9 FFRVSGSI
+9 
-17 IKCQVKTMSFVL
+17 MSFVL

-44 KYRKEDRDPLDAED
+44 KYRKDDRDPMDAED
-58 KDVDLCTK
+58 KDVDLCQK
-66 QSNARELFPYQKLI
+66 QSNAREMFPYQKLI

-116 HKKVWVLT
+116 YKKVWVLT

-153 VMNEQSRAEAK
+153 ALNDQSRAEAK
-164 ALSISDGFLDR
+164 ALNISEGFLDR
-175 NGKFFVTVAGE
+175 TGKFFVTVAGE

-215 INYNGLNSKNIDKFV
+215 INYNGLNTQNIEKYV
-230 PAEENPFNGCVVI
+230 PKDESAENPFNGCVVI

-260 ARRLYDAVYTAID
+260 AGKLYKAVYTATD

-297 LRGPIERITIPFNKA
+297 LRGPIERITIPFVKA
-312 TVWDEE
+312 AGWDEE
-318 KMKTA
+318 KMKSA

-337 VKKYVMVTRN
+337 VKKYAMLTRN

-368 DVPFVPLAMDW
+368 DIPFVPLAMDW
-379 VTTWATKMTAD
+379 VKTWATKFE
-390 IGAEIAVDRVT
+390 GEVGSEIAVDRVT
-401 SENLECLPTKFEEFA
+401 TENLECLPTKFEEFA

-424 IKNPLLFAKR
+424 IKNPLLFGKR

-461 KVVMSP
+461 KVIMSP

-473 LDVRFAEIKADAKKA
+473 LDVRFQEIKADAKKA

-494 GGSYRVISR
+494 GGSYRVTSR
-503 LACNFAVPSELKAI
+503 LACNFAVPPELRKL
-517 TKKVDK
+517 TKENEGGVT
-523 EFNDVVK
+523 E
-530 ETDVP
+530 ETVQE
-535 DKPEILAALKANPAK
+535 KPEILAALKAQPAK

-557 EQYSPKLLRL
+557 EAFSPKLLKML
-567 LNNLE
+567 TNIE
-572 ATRQSGGDIWP
+572 ETRNSQAEWP
-583 NQFIYSQYRQLEG
+583 NQFVYSQYRELEG

-607 GWQQYRIT
+607 GWQQYKIT

-630 AYAFFSGEEKEEQ
+630 AYAFFTGKEKEDQ
-643 RELMRQILNDR
+643 RELMRQILNNR
-654 FENSFP
+654 YENSFP
-660 PSLKTSIERRGKKLL
+660 PSLKTSIDQRGKKLL
-675 CLLMATSSG
+675 CLLMASSSG

-721 ASLPLPERTVR
+721 ATLPIAERTVR

-742 AQSKSAE
+742 SQSKGAE

-816 ERPQISCMRFD
+816 EKPAISCMRFD

-837 KPSIKSDDL
+837 KPNIKTDDL
-846 DETYLRNMV
+846 DETYLRNMT

-908 A
+908 G

>member
-1 MDTIQMRW
+1 
-9 FFRVSGSI
+9 
-17 IKCQVKTMSFVL
+17 MSFVL

-44 KYRKEDRDPLDAED
+44 KYRKDDRDPLDAED

-105 TSIAVAESLMS
+105 TSIAVAESLMT

-153 VMNEQSRAEAK
+153 ALNDQSRAEAK

-215 INYNGLNSKNIDKFV
+215 INYNGLNSKNIDTYV
-230 PAEENPFNGCVVI
+230 PKDPAAPNPFTNCVVI

-260 ARRLYDAVYTAID
+260 ARRLYDAVYTATD

-297 LRGPIERITIPFNKA
+297 LRGSIERITIPFAKA
-312 TVWDEE
+312 TTWDEE

-337 VKKYVMVTRN
+337 VKKYVLLTRN

-361 IAVQYKK
+361 VAVQYKK
-368 DVPFVPLAMDW
+368 DVPFTPVAMDW
-379 VTTWATKMTAD
+379 VRSWATKMTGE

-401 SENLECLPTKFEEFA
+401 VEHLECLPTKFEEFA
-416 NMFLDGLN
+416 TLFLDGLN

-467 EQFVQY
+467 EQFAQY
-473 LDVRFAEIKADAKKA
+473 LDVRFQEIKADAKKA

-503 LACNFAVPSELKAI
+503 LACNYAVPPELK
-517 TKKVDK
+517 KLSK
-523 EFNDVVK
+523 EVEGGK
-530 ETDVP
+530 TEETIQE
-535 DKPEILAALKANPAK
+535 KPEILAALKANAAK
-550 YLSAKAL
+550 YLSDKAL
-557 EQYSPKLLRL
+557 EQYSPKLLRML
-567 LNNLE
+567 MNLE
-572 ATRQSGGDIWP
+572 ATRKSGGDDWP
-583 NQFIYSQYRQLEG
+583 NQFVYSQYRQLEG

-607 GWQQYRIT
+607 GWQQYKIT
-615 NKNGQWQEDEMEDKP
+615 NKTGQWQEDEMEDKP

-643 RELMRQILNDR
+643 RELMRQILNNR

-660 PSLKTSIERRGKKLL
+660 PSLKTSIEKRGKKLL

-721 ASLPLPERTVR
+721 ATLPLDQRTVR
-732 VSFYLSVISP
+732 VSFYLSIISP
-742 AQSKSAE
+742 AQSKGAE

-758 SDVELKR
+758 SDMEMKR
-765 YEGDPPVE
+765 YEGDAPVE

-816 ERPQISCMRFD
+816 EKPQISCMRFD
-827 TTATGEDLAF
+827 TTASGEDLAF
-837 KPSIKSDDL
+837 KPNIKSDDL
-846 DETYLRNMV
+846 DETYLRNMT

-867 DIVYF
+867 DIIYL
-872 MDPDSKE
+872 MDPDTKE
-879 IFDGQAFEDNQRLL
+879 VFDGQAFEDNNRLL
-893 RIGTKISETQIKYWL
+893 RIGTKISETQIKFWL
-908 A
+908 G

>member
-1 MDTIQMRW
+1 MA
-9 FFRVSGSI
+9 
-17 IKCQVKTMSFVL
+17 FVL

-44 KYRKEDRDPLDAED
+44 KYRKEDRDPLDDED

-66 QSNARELFPYQKLI
+66 QSNSRELFPYQKLI
-80 RDYLMIETPYRGIL
+80 RDYLLIETPYRGIL

-105 TSIAVAESLMS
+105 TSIAVGQSLMS
-116 HKKVWVLT
+116 YKTIWILT
-124 PASLQ
+124 PASLRE
-129 QNYRS
+129 NYKS
-134 ELRKCGDPIYAFEQ
+134 ELRKCGAPVYVLEQ

-153 VMNEQSRAEAK
+153 ALNDQTRAEAK
-164 ALSISDGFLDR
+164 ALGISDGFIDR
-175 NGKFFVTVAGE
+175 TGKFYVTVAGE
-186 NPNYKDLPKTAQDII
+186 NPNYKDLPKTAQDVINT
-201 KAQIEDII
+201 QVEDII
-209 GQRFNF
+209 AQRFKF
-215 INYNGLNSKNIDKFV
+215 INYNGLNSKNIDTYVPKPGPDGEFV
-230 PAEENPFNGCVVI
+230 ENPFNDTVVI

-252 RIVNSSDI
+252 RIVNSSEI
-260 ARRLYDAVYTAID
+260 ARRLYDAVYKATD

-297 LRGPIERITIPFNKA
+297 LRGPIERITVPFGKA
-312 TVWDEE
+312 TSWDEE

-337 VKKYVMVTRN
+337 VKKTVLLTRN

-368 DVPFVPLAMDW
+368 DIPFIPLAMDW
-379 VTTWATKMTAD
+379 VKSWDKKITSEV
-390 IGAEIAVDRVT
+390 GAEIAVERVT

-424 IKNPLLFAKR
+424 IKNPLLFSKR

-453 VDDDKMLE
+453 VEDEKMLE
-461 KVVMSP
+461 KVNMSP

-473 LDVRFAEIKADAKKA
+473 LDVRFQEIKMDAKKS

-503 LACNFAVPSELKAI
+503 LACNFAVPPELKAI
-517 TKKVDK
+517 TKKVEKTYD
-523 EFNDVVK
+523 DVVK
-530 ETDVP
+530 EDDVP
-535 DKPEILAALKANPAK
+535 DKPEILAALRAQPAK

-557 EQYSPKLLRL
+557 EVYSPKLLRML
-567 LNNLE
+567 TNIE
-572 ATRQSGGDIWP
+572 ATRKAGDTWP

-601 AILDAN
+601 AILDTN
-607 GWQQYRIT
+607 GWQPYKIT

-643 RELMRQILNDR
+643 REMMRQIINAR
-654 FENSFP
+654 YESNFP
-660 PSLKTSIERRGKKLL
+660 SSLKTSIEKRGKKLL
-675 CLLMATSSG
+675 CMLMATSSG

-721 ASLPLPERTVR
+721 ATLPMDQRTVR

-742 AQSKSAE
+742 TQSKGAE

-765 YEGDPPVE
+765 YEGEPYAE

-797 VLLKQSAVDCEV
+797 VLLKQAAVDCEI

-816 ERPQISCMRFD
+816 EKPQISCMRFD
-827 TTATGEDLAF
+827 TTASGEDLAF
-837 KPSIKSDDL
+837 KPSSKTDDL
-846 DETYLRNMV
+846 DETYLRNMT
-855 RKKRRL
+855 RKKRTL
-861 QKLKIK
+861 QKMKIK
-867 DIVYF
+867 GIVYF
-872 MDPDSKE
+872 MDTVTKE

-893 RIGTKISETQIKYWL
+893 RIGTKISDTQVKYWL

>member
-1 MDTIQMRW
+1 
-9 FFRVSGSI
+9 
-17 IKCQVKTMSFVL
+17 MSFVL

-44 KYRKEDRDPLDAED
+44 KYRKDDRDPLDAED
-58 KDVDLCTK
+58 KDVDLCQK
-66 QSNARELFPYQKLI
+66 QSNAREMFPYQKLI

-116 HKKVWVLT
+116 YKKVWVLT

-134 ELRKCGDPIYAFEQ
+134 ELRKCGDPIYSFEQ

-153 VMNEQSRAEAK
+153 ALNEQSRAEAK
-164 ALSISDGFLDR
+164 ALNISDGFLDR
-175 NGKFFVTVAGE
+175 TGKFFVTVAGE

-215 INYNGLNSKNIDKFV
+215 INYNGLNSQNIEKYV
-230 PAEENPFNGCVVI
+230 PKDEAADNPFNGCVVI

-260 ARRLYDAVYTAID
+260 AAKLYNAVYTATD

-297 LRGPIERITIPFNKA
+297 LRGPIERITIPFAKA
-312 TVWDEE
+312 TSWDEE
-318 KMKTA
+318 KMKSA

-337 VKKYVMVTRN
+337 VKKYALLTRN

-379 VTTWATKMTAD
+379 VKTWATKFE
-390 IGAEIAVDRVT
+390 GEVGSEIAVDRVT

-461 KVVMSP
+461 KVIMSP

-473 LDVRFAEIKADAKKA
+473 LDVRFQEIKADAKKA

-494 GGSYRVISR
+494 GGSYRVTSR
-503 LACNFAVPSELKAI
+503 LACNFAVPPELRKL
-517 TKKVDK
+517 TKENEGGVT
-523 EFNDVVK
+523 E
-530 ETDVP
+530 ETVQE
-535 DKPEILAALKANPAK
+535 KPEILAALKAQPAK

-557 EQYSPKLLRL
+557 ETFSPKLLKML
-567 LNNLE
+567 TNIE
-572 ATRQSGGDIWP
+572 ETRNSQAEWP
-583 NQFIYSQYRQLEG
+583 NQFVYSQYRELEG

-607 GWQQYRIT
+607 GWQQYKIT

-630 AYAFFSGEEKEEQ
+630 AYAFFTGKEKEDQ
-643 RELMRQILNDR
+643 RELMRQILNNR
-654 FENSFP
+654 YENSFP
-660 PSLKTSIERRGKKLL
+660 PSLKTSIEQRGKKLL
-675 CLLMATSSG
+675 CLLMASSSG

-721 ASLPLPERTVR
+721 ATLPIAERTVR

-742 AQSKSAE
+742 TQSKGAD

-797 VLLKQSAVDCEV
+797 VLLKQSAVDCEI

-816 ERPQISCMRFD
+816 EKPQISCMRFD
-827 TTATGEDLAF
+827 TTATGEDLSF
-837 KPSIKSDDL
+837 KPNIKSDDL

-893 RIGTKISETQIKYWL
+893 RIGTKISETQVKYWL
-908 A
+908 G

>member
-1 MDTIQMRW
+1 MAAPA
-9 FFRVSGSI
+9 
-17 IKCQVKTMSFVL
+17 FVL

-44 KYRKEDRDPLDAED
+44 KYRKEDRDPLDLED
-58 KDVDLCTK
+58 KDVDLCAK
-66 QSNARELFPYQKLI
+66 QTSTRELFPYQKLI
-80 RDYLMIETPYRGIL
+80 RDYLLIETPYRGIL

-105 TSIAVAESLMS
+105 TSIAVAQSLMS
-116 HKKVWVLT
+116 YKTIWILT
-124 PASLQ
+124 PASLRE
-129 QNYRS
+129 NYKS
-134 ELRKCGDPIYAFEQ
+134 ELRKCGAPVYVLEQ

-153 VMNEQSRAEAK
+153 SLSETSRAEAK
-164 ALSISDGFLDR
+164 SIGISDGFMDR
-175 NGKFFVTVAGE
+175 TGKFFSTVAGE
-186 NPNYKDLPKTAQDII
+186 TPNFRDLPKTAQDTIN
-201 KAQIEDII
+201 AQIEDVLT
-209 GQRFNF
+209 QRFKY
-215 INYNGLNSKNIDKFV
+215 INYNGLNSKNIDTIIPKA
-230 PAEENPFNGCVVI
+230 AEGAEPLPSPFNDSVVI

-260 ARRLYDAVYTAID
+260 ARRLYEAIYNATE

-297 LRGPIERITIPFNKA
+297 LRGPIERITIPFTK
-312 TVWDEE
+312 TTSWDEE

-323 FKALPDVDTIEFNA
+323 FKALPEVDTIEFNA
-337 VKKYVMVTRN
+337 VKKHALLTRN
-347 PPHFRSVYNEAGDR
+347 PPHFRTVYNEAGDR
-361 IAVQYKK
+361 VAVQYKK
-368 DVPFVPLAMDW
+368 DIAFIPLAMDW
-379 VTTWATKMTAD
+379 VRNWEKKFQAD
-390 IGAEIAVDRVT
+390 VGSEIAVDRVT
-401 SENLECLPTKFEEFA
+401 SEVLECLPTKFEEFA
-416 NMFLDGLN
+416 NLFLDGLN
-424 IKNPLLFAKR
+424 IKNPLLFSKR

-453 VDDDKMLE
+453 VEDEKMLE
-461 KVVMSP
+461 KVNMSS

-473 LDVRFAEIKADAKKA
+473 LDVRFQEIKQDAKKA

-503 LACNFAVPSELKAI
+503 LACNYAVPSELKAI
-517 TKKVDK
+517 TKKVEK
-523 EFNDVVK
+523 TYNNVVK
-530 ETDVP
+530 EDDVP
-535 DKPEILAALKANPAK
+535 DKPEILAALRAQPSK

-557 EQYSPKLLRL
+557 ETYSPKLLRML
-567 LNNLE
+567 TNIE
-572 ATRQSGGDIWP
+572 ATRASGGDVWP

-601 AILDAN
+601 AILDTN
-607 GWQQYRIT
+607 GWQPYKIT
-615 NKNGQWQEDEMEDKP
+615 NKNGQWQEDEMQDKP

-643 RELMRQILNDR
+643 REMMRQIINGR
-654 FENSFP
+654 YESNFP
-660 PSLKTSIERRGKKLL
+660 PSLKTSIEKRGKKLL

-721 ASLPLPERTVR
+721 ATLPIDQRTVR

-742 AQSKSAE
+742 AQSKGVE
-749 GPNIVAVRK
+749 GPNVVAVRK

-797 VLLKQSAVDCEV
+797 ILLKQSAVDCEV

-816 ERPQISCMRFD
+816 EKPQISCMRFD
-827 TTATGEDLAF
+827 TTSTGENLAF
-837 KPSIKSDDL
+837 KPNIKTDDL
-846 DETYLRNMV
+846 DETYLRNTT

-872 MDPDSKE
+872 IDPDSKE
-879 IFDGQAFEDNQRLL
+879 LFDGQAFEDNQRLL
-893 RIGTKISETQIKYWL
+893 RIGTKISDTQIKYWL
-908 A
+908 S

>member
-1 MDTIQMRW
+1 
-9 FFRVSGSI
+9 
-17 IKCQVKTMSFVL
+17 MSFVL

-44 KYRKEDRDPLDAED
+44 KYRKDDRDPLDAED
-58 KDVDLCTK
+58 KDVDLCQK
-66 QSNARELFPYQKLI
+66 QSNAREMFPYQKLI

-116 HKKVWVLT
+116 YKKVWVLT

-134 ELRKCGDPIYAFEQ
+134 ELRKCGDPIYSFEQ

-153 VMNEQSRAEAK
+153 ALNEQSRAEAK
-164 ALSISDGFLDR
+164 ALNISDGFLDR
-175 NGKFFVTVAGE
+175 TGKFFVTVAGE

-215 INYNGLNSKNIDKFV
+215 INYNGLNSQNIEKYV
-230 PAEENPFNGCVVI
+230 PKDEAADNPFNGCVVI

-260 ARRLYDAVYTAID
+260 AAKLYNAVYTATD

-297 LRGPIERITIPFNKA
+297 LRGPIERITIPFAKA
-312 TVWDEE
+312 TSWDEE
-318 KMKTA
+318 KMKSA

-337 VKKYVMVTRN
+337 VKKYALLTRN

-368 DVPFVPLAMDW
+368 DIPFVPLAMDW
-379 VTTWATKMTAD
+379 VKTWATKFE
-390 IGAEIAVDRVT
+390 GEVGSEIAVDRVT
-401 SENLECLPTKFEEFA
+401 TENLECLPTKFEEFA

-461 KVVMSP
+461 KVIMSP

-473 LDVRFAEIKADAKKA
+473 LDVRFQEIKADAKKA

-494 GGSYRVISR
+494 GGSYRVTSR
-503 LACNFAVPSELKAI
+503 LACNFAVPPELRKL
-517 TKKVDK
+517 T
-523 EFNDVVK
+523 K
-530 ETDVP
+530 ETEGGVTEETVQE
-535 DKPEILAALKANPAK
+535 KPEILAALKAQPAK

-557 EQYSPKLLRL
+557 EAFSPKLLKML
-567 LNNLE
+567 TNIE
-572 ATRQSGGDIWP
+572 ETRNSQAEWP
-583 NQFIYSQYRQLEG
+583 NQFVYSQYRELEG

-607 GWQQYRIT
+607 GWQQYKIT

-630 AYAFFSGEEKEEQ
+630 AYAFFTGKEKEDQ
-643 RELMRQILNDR
+643 RELMRQILNNR
-654 FENSFP
+654 YENSFP
-660 PSLKTSIERRGKKLL
+660 PSLKTSIEQRGKKLL
-675 CLLMATSSG
+675 CLLMASSSG

-721 ASLPLPERTVR
+721 ATLPIAERTVR

-742 AQSKSAE
+742 TQSKGAD

-797 VLLKQSAVDCEV
+797 VLLKQSAVDCEI

-816 ERPQISCMRFD
+816 EKPQISCMRFD
-827 TTATGEDLAF
+827 TTATGEDLSF
-837 KPSIKSDDL
+837 KPNIKSDDL

-893 RIGTKISETQIKYWL
+893 RIGTKISETQVKYWL
-908 A
+908 G